1 MGGDTTSARHRV
13 LEQNKGWSLDAFAR
27 EVHVPFF
34 KQRRSCEFDRSWL
47 IHLET
52 GSQVTVGKTLRE
64 RNSMPHGGS
73 IARLDGSLEDFLQFA
88 DAKPDILP
96 SAGHYFELVTGQ
108 GADETLFAVLAG
120 ELLQHVGRKER
131 QVT

>member
-13 LEQNKGWSLDAFAR
+13 LEQNKGWSLDAFGR

-47 IHLET
+47 INLET

-73 IARLDGSLEDFLQFA
+73 IARLDSRWRAPATGWPQGA
-88 DAKPDILP
+88 
-96 SAGHYFELVTGQ
+96 AGH
-108 GADETLFAVLAG
+108 LAG
-120 ELLQHVGRKER
+120 ALAP
-131 QVT
+131 